1 MIHLDA
7 VLTGLATSALGSVA
21 GYFTRKYK
29 EPKVVVV
36 PPASGQSAPYEVRVD
51 GRSAYLGFDLQRA
64 KLVFK
69 DPNMKGVLEFY
80 NNGNHVASR
89 RV

>member
-7 VLTGLATSALGSVA
+7 VLTGLVTSALGSVL
-21 GYFTRKYK
+21 GYFTRKRK
-29 EPKVVVV
+29 EPRAIVI

-51 GRSAYLGFDLQRA
+51 GKSAYLGFDLQKA
-64 KLVFK
+64 KTSFK
-69 DPNMKGVLEFY
+69 DPNFKGIIEFY